1 MNLVELEYMLP
12 THNFLKFNQHLGV
25 EQIRMKSI
33 QIEWKLRMEFQVLTS
48 SLNHPESPSLGFAGL
63 NSSPKTIH
71 CLPGWY
77 IKHTTVTSQCW
88 GARKTIGQLLN
99 DQIYQILE
107 TPAETFN
114 IISTMLLLIGNHQ
127 TSRFHQL
134 FRGHKA
140 TNLNASLLCK
150 QRNISE
156 IVVNILYHLTSR
168 KDSTLHKL

>member
-48 SLNHPESPSLGFAGL
+48 SLNHTESPSLGSAGL
-63 NSSPKTIH
+63 NSSPKRSTACQAGTSNIQ
-71 CLPGWY
+71 
-77 IKHTTVTSQCW
+77 VTSQCW